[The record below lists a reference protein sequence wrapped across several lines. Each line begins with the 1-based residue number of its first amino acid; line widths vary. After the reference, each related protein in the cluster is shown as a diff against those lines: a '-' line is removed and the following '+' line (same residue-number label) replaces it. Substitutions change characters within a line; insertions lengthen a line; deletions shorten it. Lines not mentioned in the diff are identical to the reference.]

1 MMGNT
6 SQCTEHVDH
15 EDDSGT
21 DLSTSSE
28 IMVMMT
34 MIMMVMIRMMAPISQ
49 PRYHGATVGE
59 TSSEQTIGLRRQ
71 EMMEH

>member
-1 MMGNT
+1 MGNT

-21 DLSTSSE
+21 DLSASPQ

-34 MIMMVMIRMMAPISQ
+34 MIIMVIIREAILSRKVQ
-49 PRYHGATVGE
+49 FF
-59 TSSEQTIGLRRQ
+59 
-71 EMMEH
+71 